1 MKVSLNAVKQYIDFE
16 LPPIDELVK
25 RINEQLGGVEEII
38 DLGARYKGAVIVHV
52 TECDKLENSDH
63 LNVCLVDDGGI
74 TPNVERNEQGL
85 VQVLTGAPNVH
96 KDMLAVWL
104 PPKTI
109 VPETFDTE
117 PFMLE
122 SRNMRGAMSH
132 GMLASARELAIGDAH
147 EGIIDLTNEQ
157 PTEGGAP
164 LKPGS
169 AFADVFGLN
178 DTIIDIE
185 NKMFTHRPDGFG
197 QLGVAREIAGILGH
211 KFTSPDWYLQHPT
224 FANAGGL
231 DLEVFND
238 APELVPRF
246 MAMTMDGIE
255 VKESPLWLQC
265 ALVTMG
271 ARPINNIVDATNYV
285 MLTTAQPTH
294 AYDYDKLRGHKL
306 GARMARSG
314 ESITLLNDKTYE
326 LQDTDI
332 VIADGE
338 GPVGLAGIMGGGESE
353 VDTNTKR
360 IVLEVATFDMYA
372 VRKSSMR
379 HGVFT
384 DALTRF
390 NKGQSPRQ
398 NARVLNYL
406 AELIQQ
412 VSLAGKQA
420 GDVADMPQTDWS
432 DQPAVQVTTAFINE
446 RLGSSLTTEQMK
458 TLLENVE
465 VSVDGDMNVQPPFWR
480 TDIELAEDVVEEVG
494 RLYGFDSL
502 PRELPMRSS
511 AAAPYNI
518 TRVAKQRVRE
528 SLSRAGA
535 NEILTYS
542 FVHEQV
548 LVRAEQ
554 DSTKA
559 FRLGNALSP
568 DLQYYR
574 LSLTPSLLD
583 KIHGNVK
590 SGFDEFMLFEIGKA
604 HHKDE
609 REDDSLPR
617 EFGRIA
623 AVYTSKKSTN
633 GAAYYKAKR
642 MLEQALKDATYTTG
656 ISYQKLSEFDF
667 GPHDAFRQLAAPF
680 DASRSATVWV
690 GDRLVGVVGEYK
702 RTVQRAFKLSEY
714 TAGFEVFTS
723 AFEKLGENGREYTPL
738 SRYPSTSQ
746 DISLK
751 SSTDVSY
758 GDLCANVQK
767 SLDEQANGIAIELT
781 PVSIYQA
788 DGDTATKT
796 TTFHIVFTSYDRTL
810 TDEDVKPHMDHVA
823 ARALSL
829 LNAERI

>member
-16 LPPIDELVK
+16 LPAVDELVK
-25 RINEQLGGVEEII
+25 RINEQLGGVEEVI
-38 DLGARYKGAVIVHV
+38 DLAARYKGVVV
-52 TECDKLENSDH
+52 VRVVECDKLENSDH
-63 LNVCLVDDGGI
+63 LNVCLVDDGGV
-74 TPNVERNEQGL
+74 TPDVERNDQGL

-109 VPETFDTE
+109 VPESFETE

-132 GMLASARELAIGDAH
+132 GMLASPRELAIADAH
-147 EGIIDLTNEQ
+147 EGIIDITDEQ
-157 PTEGGAP
+157 PAEGGAP
-164 LKPGS
+164 LRPG
-169 AFADVFGLN
+169 AMFADVFGLN
-178 DTIIDIE
+178 DTVIDIE

-211 KFTSPDWYLQHPT
+211 KFTSPDWYIRQPS
-224 FANAGGL
+224 FASANEL
-231 DLEVFND
+231 SLEVFNE
-238 APELVPRF
+238 APELVQRF
-246 MAMTMDGIE
+246 MTMVLDGIE

-306 GARMARSG
+306 GARMARNG
-314 ESITLLNDKTYE
+314 ETVKLLNDKTYE

-353 VDTNTKR
+353 VDDATKR

-372 VRKSSMR
+372 VRKTSMR

-384 DALTRF
+384 DALSRF

-398 NARVLNYL
+398 NARILHYL
-406 AELIQQ
+406 ASLIQQ
-412 VSLAGKQA
+412 VAPASMQA
-420 GDVADMPQTDWS
+420 SDVADMPKTEWL
-432 DQPAVQVTTAFINE
+432 DQPAVRASTEFVNE
-446 RLGSSLTTEQMK
+446 RLGSDLTIDQMK

-465 VSVDGDMNVQPPFWR
+465 VSVGGDMNVQPPFWR

-494 RLYGFDSL
+494 RLHGFDTL
-502 PRELPMRSS
+502 PRELPMRRSV
-511 AAAPYNI
+511 AAPYNAA
-518 TRVAKQRVRE
+518 RVAKQRVRE
-528 SLSRAGA
+528 SLARSGA
-535 NEILTYS
+535 NEVLTYS

-548 LVRAEQ
+548 LTRAEQ

-583 KIHGNVK
+583 KMHANVK
-590 SGFDEFMLFEIGKA
+590 AGYDEFMLFEIGKA

-623 AVYTSKKSTN
+623 AVYTSKKATS

-642 MLEQALKDATYTTG
+642 MLEQTLKDATFTKKVT
-656 ISYQKLSEFDF
+656 YQKLSDFEF
-667 GPHDAFRQLAAPF
+667 GNHDAFRQLAAPF
-680 DASRSATVWV
+680 DGARSATVWV
-690 GDRLVGVVGEYK
+690 GERLVGVVGEYK
-702 RTVQRAFKLSEY
+702 RTVQRAFKLTEF

-723 AFEKLGENGREYTPL
+723 AFEKLGENGREYIPL

-751 SSTDVSY
+751 SSADVSY
-758 GDLCANVQK
+758 GDLYANVTK
-767 SLDEQANGIAIELT
+767 SLDEQANGIAIEVT
-781 PVSIYQA
+781 PVSIYQPA
-788 DGDTATKT
+788 DDVSTKT

>member
-16 LPPIDELVK
+16 LPPVDELVK

-38 DLGARYKGAVIVHV
+38 DLGARYKGAVIVYV

-63 LNVCLVDDGGI
+63 LNICLVDDSGV

-104 PPKTI
+104 PPKTV

-157 PTEGGAP
+157 PAEGGAP

-169 AFADVFGLN
+169 VFADVFGLN

-211 KFTSPDWYLQHPT
+211 KFTSPDWYMQQPS
-224 FANAGGL
+224 FANASGL

-246 MAMTMDGIE
+246 MAMAIDGIE

-271 ARPINNIVDATNYV
+271 ARPINNIVDVTNYV

-294 AYDYDKLRGHKL
+294 AYDYDKLRGSKL
-306 GARMARSG
+306 GVRMARSG

-332 VIADGE
+332 VITDGE

-353 VDTNTKR
+353 VDASTKR

-406 AELIQQ
+406 AGLIQQ
-412 VSLAGKQA
+412 VSPASKQA
-420 GDVADMPQTDWS
+420 GNVADVPQTGWS
-432 DQPAVQVTTAFINE
+432 DQPAVQVTSEFVNE
-446 RLGSSLTTEQMK
+446 RLGSSLTTDQMK

-465 VSVDGDMNVQPPFWR
+465 VTVDGNMNVRPPFWR
-480 TDIELAEDVVEEVG
+480 TDIELPEDAVEEVG
-494 RLYGFDSL
+494 RLHGFDSL

-511 AAAPYNI
+511 AAAPYNAA
-518 TRVAKQRVRE
+518 RVAKQRVRE

-548 LVRAEQ
+548 LARAEQ
-554 DSTKA
+554 DITKA

-590 SGFDEFMLFEIGKA
+590 AGFDEFMVFEIGKA

-609 REDDSLPR
+609 QDDEGLPQ

-623 AVYTSKKSTN
+623 AVYTSKKSTG

-642 MLEQALKDATYTTG
+642 ILEQTLKDATFTKKVN
-656 ISYQKLSEFDF
+656 YQKLSDFDF
-667 GPHDAFRQLAAPF
+667 GPHDAFRQMAAPF
-680 DASRSATVWV
+680 DAARSATVWV
-690 GDRLVGVVGEYK
+690 GDRLVGIVGEYK

-751 SSTDVSY
+751 SSTEVSY
-758 GDLCANVQK
+758 GDLYANVYK
-767 SLDEQANGIAIELT
+767 SLDEQANGIAIEVT

-788 DGDTATKT
+788 DGDTTSKT
-796 TTFHIVFTSYDRTL
+796 TTFHIVFTNYDRTL

-829 LNAERI
+829 LSAERI

>member
-16 LPPIDELVK
+16 LPPVDELVK
-25 RINEQLGGVEEII
+25 RINEQLGGVEEVI

-63 LNVCLVDDGGI
+63 LHKCLVDDGGV
-74 TPNVERNEQGL
+74 TSDVERNEQGL

-104 PPKTI
+104 PPKSV
-109 VPETFDTE
+109 VPETFDTD
-117 PFMLE
+117 PFTLE

-147 EGIIDLTNEQ
+147 EGIIDLTHEQ
-157 PTEGGAP
+157 SAEGGAP
-164 LKPGS
+164 LQPGS
-169 AFADVFGLN
+169 TFADAFGLN
-178 DTIIDIE
+178 GTIIDIE

-197 QLGVAREIAGILGH
+197 QLGVAREIAGILGY
-211 KFTSPDWYLQHPT
+211 KFTSPDWYVQQPS
-224 FANAGGL
+224 FANAAGL

-238 APELVPRF
+238 ATELVPRF
-246 MAMTMDGIE
+246 MALAIDGIE

-306 GARMARSG
+306 GARMAHSG

-353 VDTNTKR
+353 VDASTTR

-384 DALTRF
+384 DALARF

-398 NARVLNYL
+398 NARILQYL
-406 AELIQQ
+406 ARLVQQ
-412 VSLAGKQA
+412 VSPASKQA
-420 GDVADMPQTDWS
+420 SNVADAPQVEWA
-432 DQPAVQVTTAFINE
+432 DQAAVQVTSEFVNE
-446 RLGSSLTTEQMK
+446 RLGSDFTTDQMK

-465 VSVDGDMNVQPPFWR
+465 VTVDGNMSVKPPFWR
-480 TDIELAEDVVEEVG
+480 TDIELPEDVVEEVG
-494 RLYGFDSL
+494 RLHGFDSL
-502 PRELPMRSS
+502 PRELPTRSS
-511 AAAPYNI
+511 AAAPYNLG
-518 TRVAKQRVRE
+518 RVTKQRVRE
-528 SLSRAGA
+528 SLARAGA
-535 NEILTYS
+535 NEVLTYS

-548 LVRAEQ
+548 LARAEQ
-554 DSTKA
+554 DITKA

-583 KIHGNVK
+583 KLHGNVK
-590 SGFDEFMLFEIGKA
+590 AGFDEFMIFEIGKA

-609 REDDSLPR
+609 QDDEGLPQ
-617 EFGRIA
+617 EFGRIT
-623 AVYTSKKSTN
+623 AVYTSKKSTD

-642 MLEQALKDATYTTG
+642 MLEQALKDATHSCDV
-656 ISYQKLSEFDF
+656 SYQKLSDFDF
-667 GPHDAFRQLAAPF
+667 GTHDAFRQLAAPF
-680 DASRSATVWV
+680 DAARSATVWV
-690 GDRLVGVVGEYK
+690 GERLVGVVGEYK

-723 AFEKLGENGREYTPL
+723 TFEKLSTNGREYTPL
-738 SRYPSTSQ
+738 SRFPSTRQ

-751 SSTDVSY
+751 SGVDVRY
-758 GDLCANVQK
+758 GALLANVRA
-767 SLDEQANGIAIELT
+767 SLNEQANG
-781 PVSIYQA
+781 
-788 DGDTATKT
+788 
-796 TTFHIVFTSYDRTL
+796 
-810 TDEDVKPHMDHVA
+810 
-823 ARALSL
+823 
-829 LNAERI
+829 